1 MESLFPTN
9 NYYRFVEERYQLSN
23 AEQVHSLMHVAIGVA
38 LKYII
43 ENIKTDAPG
52 LKVNRVIKDELSHVA
67 GISISSI
74 DKYLGK
80 MFQSNRPIDPS
91 TLDKL
96 SSQLFYCN
104 KTANSDFFASGQ
116 TKYLLQKHIGVLGEL
131 GDERHQS
138 GRLINDL
145 ITFIRTKPP
154 LIKFIQDNV
163 VNAKYSELIE
173 RIFLQNRQGVTDT
186 ATLKPENLEFELFE
200 AVDSIPLTSQA
211 LKSRTAL
218 IVAFCVLVLGALLPS
233 FILTTGAIDSVV
245 ILDYLI
251 HDPGKHFFH
260 IVIFPCMVW
269 AFLRCFSIQHLLYQ
283 KTSFFILIAAGFLL
297 SFSQTYVQHSQSICD
312 LVVNDDYVCN
322 DIVERLF
329 DQAILD
335 TLFLL
340 YSSFLSLIPSL
351 FSIIVF
357 ACQLLELR
365 NRGHEICS
373 AAIYSLINLSFIV
386 WAVARSYS
394 EWHEVALSFEIKA
407 ISDFTIFRYQSFL
420 ITATMLVIS
429 QIIILIQVA
438 KSKSILRY
446 FGLFIIVDAVS
457 FWLAT
462 NIHKIAPNFHSITHS
477 EPSQSNILPVIVG
490 PLIYCYFIAI
500 IIVFIYVT
508 IVNKVR
514 LRQYLA
520 KPYSEK

>member
-23 AEQVHSLMHVAIGVA
+23 AEQVHSLMHVAIGVG

-131 GDERHQS
+131 GDERH
-138 GRLINDL
+138 
-145 ITFIRTKPP
+145 
-154 LIKFIQDNV
+154 NV

-200 AVDSIPLTSQA
+200 DVGSIPLTT
-211 LKSRTAL
+211 KDPKPRTPL
-218 IVAFCVLVLGALLPS
+218 IAAFCVLVLGALLPS

-283 KTSFFILIAAGFLL
+283 KTCKVS
-297 SFSQTYVQHSQSICD
+297 
-312 LVVNDDYVCN
+312 
-322 DIVERLF
+322 
-329 DQAILD
+329 
-335 TLFLL
+335 
-340 YSSFLSLIPSL
+340 
-351 FSIIVF
+351 
-357 ACQLLELR
+357 
-365 NRGHEICS
+365 
-373 AAIYSLINLSFIV
+373 
-386 WAVARSYS
+386 
-394 EWHEVALSFEIKA
+394 
-407 ISDFTIFRYQSFL
+407 
-420 ITATMLVIS
+420 VI
-429 QIIILIQVA
+429 
-438 KSKSILRY
+438 
-446 FGLFIIVDAVS
+446 
-457 FWLAT
+457 
-462 NIHKIAPNFHSITHS
+462 
-477 EPSQSNILPVIVG
+477 
-490 PLIYCYFIAI
+490 
-500 IIVFIYVT
+500 
-508 IVNKVR
+508 
-514 LRQYLA
+514 
-520 KPYSEK
+520 